1 MTERHII
8 TRKQKVVHFE
18 ILDIIIIRRSK
29 SVIRIQK
36 VLEKSSE
43 DYEFLK

>member
-18 ILDIIIIRRSK
+18 ILDIIIIRGST

-36 VLEKSSE
+36 VLEKLRTFS
-43 DYEFLK
+43 EFLK

>member
-18 ILDIIIIRRSK
+18 ILDIIIRRRSK

-36 VLEKSSE
+36 VLEKLRRFS
-43 DYEFLK
+43 EFLK

>member
-18 ILDIIIIRRSK
+18 ILDIIIIIRSK

-36 VLEKSSE
+36 VLEKLRRFS
-43 DYEFLK
+43 EFLK

>member
-8 TRKQKVVHFE
+8 TRKKKVVHFE
-18 ILDIIIIRRSK
+18 ILDIIIRRSK

-36 VLEKSSE
+36 VLEKLRTFS
-43 DYEFLK
+43 EFLK